1 MGANSVLA
9 FAGDGASKVGA
20 LAVVVVAARLLS
32 VEQFAILATALAA
45 VGVVGSTLDL
55 GSGTLLARDGA
66 RSRADRGALLDGLLR
81 ARLPIAALVL
91 LGAPVVGVLLGQPL
105 AVTAAA
111 SLGVAAALGQT
122 VYGLYRSAQD
132 LRPEALQ
139 RLAAALLSVA
149 VVASIPFVVP
159 RADALLVGLTAVA
172 AVTLLPLVQ
181 RAPTLVD
188 SGVRIAPRTA
198 LGLAGPIGLLALAT
212 IVYYRSGMLALAALA
227 DPHETASFGIAAG
240 IAFGILTLPNA
251 ITTALLPKLATEES
265 SFRRVACSRRALG
278 WTLVVAIVF
287 AGGAAVLVPVA
298 MPLVLGSEYAH
309 AGVPF
314 AILCAGIPIIATSGV
329 IGTALLSIGR
339 LRALGAQVG
348 LSLVV
353 NLATLALLVPML
365 GAIGAALATVVCEA
379 AGLLFLAWV
388 ARSALPG
395 LLPFGS
401 FRLREPIESPG
412 AATP

>member
-1 MGANSVLA
+1 
-9 FAGDGASKVGA
+9 
-20 LAVVVVAARLLS
+20 
-32 VEQFAILATALAA
+32 
-45 VGVVGSTLDL
+45 
-55 GSGTLLARDGA
+55 
-66 RSRADRGALLDGLLR
+66 
-81 ARLPIAALVL
+81 
-91 LGAPVVGVLLGQPL
+91 
-105 AVTAAA
+105 
-111 SLGVAAALGQT
+111 